1 MSIST
6 LKWPVLAMMV
16 PSCMASK
23 CSPRSTWMSPVAVT
37 KSLAILAASATGMT
51 RKPSMTASSA
61 RSGSTS
67 STMTSA
73 PWPFMRM
80 ARPRP
85 HQP

>member
-6 LKWPVLAMMV
+6 LKWPVLEMMA
-16 PSCMASK
+16 PSFMASK
-23 CSPRSTWMSPVAVT
+23 CSPRSTWMSPVTVT
-37 KSLAILAASATGMT
+37 KRSPILAASAMGMT

-67 STMTSA
+67 ITMTSA
-73 PWPFMRM
+73 PRPFARM